1 MNVLLKILQIQ
12 RNVLPLRFVKK
23 NVRAESDEHAYPLL
37 QPALCDEQTCRQP
50 VQPCLRLLLL
60 SGEESALQKWVP

>member
-1 MNVLLKILQIQ
+1 MNVMLKILQIQ

-50 VQPCLRLLLL
+50 VQPRL
-60 SGEESALQKWVP
+60 